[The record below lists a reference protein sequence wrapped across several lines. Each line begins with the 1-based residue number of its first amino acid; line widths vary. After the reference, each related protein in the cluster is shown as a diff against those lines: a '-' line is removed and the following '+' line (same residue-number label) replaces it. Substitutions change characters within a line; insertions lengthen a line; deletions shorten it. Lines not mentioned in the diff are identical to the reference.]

1 MPLSQIVGVVALLW
15 IASGRAKVIEV
26 SGGLRGVVFVVANAR
41 AGTLF
46 VAAPGGIVAL
56 RKLGGSTGLV
66 GVVAQGVDGAR
77 DVLKQLGR
85 GLIARASTVGYIP
98 RSDQHR
104 IADGDRCSRQVEGEK
119 DESIAYHEYY
129 HHHEGAHRGIE
140 HLEEPSRLGTA
151 FFCPRSSK
159 QGKAKEETLLPK
171 TPLLWRTTSENPVK
185 ANFAEN
191 HLLTVRALR

>member
-1 MPLSQIVGVVALLW
+1 MPPSQIVGVVALLR
-15 IASGRAKVIEV
+15 IACDRAEVIEV
-26 SGGLRGVVFVVANAR
+26 SGGLLRVVFVVSY
-41 AGTLF
+41 AGPGTVF
-46 VAAPGGIVAL
+46 VAAPGGFVAL

-77 DVLKQLGR
+77 DVVKQLGR
-85 GLIARASTVGYIP
+85 GLIARACAVSYIP

-104 IADGDRCSRQVEGEK
+104 IADGDRCSRQVEDQE

-159 QGKAKEETLLPK
+159 QGKGKEGTLLPK
-171 TPLLWRTTSENPVK
+171 T
-185 ANFAEN
+185 
-191 HLLTVRALR
+191 